1 MQRVIGKK
9 LPGNNKE
16 LYDYWHDKVMLK
28 RLDLI
33 GSANHIQAQT
43 LRHEC
48 TNYDELLSANEFSS
62 LHGSYRDTVAAIIK
76 YECTMR
82 VLQRRCG
89 LLDDHSKELTD
100 RLVRTAVSENKLQD
114 LIRKLQEKLFGK
126 DKRIAHQ
133 ETKIKTLEAQ
143 VEYLVAKDGISGI
156 QEELDN
162 TLKKLEQEQKHRTRL
177 AKNNQVLGGRLSWAN
192 RWRSQ
197 RDEARA
203 ELEKQLLVNRDLEKE
218 IQQLK
223 VKIEKNPIT
232 MNE

>member
-1 MQRVIGKK
+1 
-9 LPGNNKE
+9 
-16 LYDYWHDKVMLK
+16 MLK

-203 ELEKQLLVNRDLEKE
+203 ELEKQLLVNRNLEKE